1 MSKGKRYTK
10 RFGEWD
16 DDDDYLSH
24 KKDNKRYDL
33 KKEWVKEQ
41 REQKAKQKNSF
52 FDSHDT

>member
-10 RFGEWD
+10 RFGEW